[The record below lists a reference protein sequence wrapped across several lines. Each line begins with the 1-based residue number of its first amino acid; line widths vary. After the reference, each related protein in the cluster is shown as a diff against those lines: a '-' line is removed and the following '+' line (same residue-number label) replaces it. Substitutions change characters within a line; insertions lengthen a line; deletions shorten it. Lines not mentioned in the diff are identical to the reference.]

1 MFGEKAKK
9 IQFLEAQVQQ
19 LQMTINQMG
28 GGDVIRLQEYL
39 GQLEGQRAA
48 AEAQFQQERA
58 IAEAQLQQTQAA
70 VTRAD
75 DERKKIEAD
84 RDRLAAE
91 AAQLQNVYSSM
102 SEMVDSGYTEYAH
115 PALSSIELGEQL
127 QAVREDI
134 KKCIKDK
141 TATRATT
148 GFTFNNSAAKGRK
161 FVSDMSKM
169 MLRAYNAECENC
181 MLTVKAGNGETA
193 RNRLERARDQVAKL
207 GTMIDLEIT
216 HHYHQLRLRE
226 LDLTLRY
233 QNAKKAEKEAEKEE
247 RARLREEK
255 KVQQELAAAKEK
267 LEKERLHYLNVL
279 TQLKEQ
285 GNDEEAAK
293 IQEKLDEVGAK
304 IEDVDYRAANT
315 RAGYVYVIS
324 NIGAFGPGIVK
335 IGMTRRL
342 EPMDR
347 INELGDASVP
357 FGFDVHAL
365 FFSNDAVGVETELH
379 HRFADARVNQVNLR
393 REFFYTTPVEVREAL
408 KEIDGNLLDFV
419 EEPEAEQYRLSQQ
432 IRAQRKG

>member
-127 QAVREDI
+127 QAVREEI
-134 KKCIKDK
+134 KKCIKNK
-141 TATRATT
+141 TATRATSN
-148 GFTFNNSAAKGRK
+148 FTFNNSAAKGRK
-161 FVSDMSKM
+161 FVADMSKM

-193 RNRLERARDQVAKL
+193 RNRLERTRDQVAKL
-207 GTMIDLEIT
+207 GTMINLEIT
-216 HHYHQLRLRE
+216 LHYHQLRLRE
-226 LDLTLRY
+226 LDLALRY

-285 GNDEEAAK
+285 GNEDEAAK
-293 IQEKLDEVGAK
+293 IQEKLNEVGAK